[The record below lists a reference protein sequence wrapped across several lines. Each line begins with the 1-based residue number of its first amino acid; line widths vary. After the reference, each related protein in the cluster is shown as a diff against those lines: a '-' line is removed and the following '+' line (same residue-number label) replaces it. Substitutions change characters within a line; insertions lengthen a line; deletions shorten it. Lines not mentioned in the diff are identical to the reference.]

1 MIFDL
6 IFALV
11 AIGAF
16 FNGYKNGL
24 VRTIIRAVFFVA
36 GGVGAMYLV
45 VAYDQSGWLIIAIL
59 LGAYVAAF
67 VGTMIAKAL
76 KLTVI
81 RGPLRLADSLLGS
94 AFEVGKYVLLF
105 YVIGTILL
113 WAPWP
118 AGQNSVSESR
128 LYLQVSNHAPTVIS
142 DIKKEVEKVLANPRL

>member
-11 AIGAF
+11 ALGAF
-16 FNGYKNGL
+16 FNGYNNGL

-59 LGAYVAAF
+59 LGAYAAAF

-76 KLTVI
+76 KVTVI
-81 RGPLRLADSLLGS
+81 RGPLRLADSLMGS

-105 YVIGTILL
+105 YVVGTILL

-128 LYLQVSNHAPTVIS
+128 FYLQVSNHAPTVIA

>member
-6 IFALV
+6 VFAAV
-11 AIGAF
+11 AVAAF

-24 VRTIIRAVFFVA
+24 LRTIIRTVFFIA

-45 VAYDQSGWLIIAIL
+45 VKYNQSGWLILAIIV
-59 LGAYVAAF
+59 GAYAAAF
-67 VGTMIAKAL
+67 VGTLLVKGL
-76 KLTVI
+76 KVTII
-81 RGPLRLADSLLGS
+81 RGPLRFLDSLLGS
-94 AFEVGKYVLLF
+94 AFEIGKNVLLF

-113 WAPWP
+113 WAPWS

-128 LYLQVSNHAPTVIS
+128 FYLQVSNHAPQVIA

>member
-24 VRTIIRAVFFVA
+24 VRTIIRTVFFIA

-45 VAYDQSGWLIIAIL
+45 VNYDQSGWLIIAIIV
-59 LGAYVAAF
+59 GAYAAAF

-76 KLTVI
+76 KVTVI
-81 RGPLRLADSLLGS
+81 RGPLRLADSLMGS

-128 LYLQVSNHAPTVIS
+128 FYLQVSNHAPTVIA

>member
-24 VRTIIRAVFFVA
+24 VRTIIRTVFFIA

-45 VAYDQSGWLIIAIL
+45 VNYDQSGWLIIAIIV
-59 LGAYVAAF
+59 GAYAAAF
-67 VGTMIAKAL
+67 VGTLIAKAL
-76 KLTVI
+76 KVTVI
-81 RGPLRLADSLLGS
+81 RGPLRLADSLMGS

-128 LYLQVSNHAPTVIS
+128 FYLQVSNHAPAVIA
-142 DIKKEVEKVLANPRL
+142 DIKKEVEKALSNPRL

>member
-24 VRTIIRAVFFVA
+24 VRTIIRTIFFIA

-45 VAYDQSGWLIIAIL
+45 VKYDQSGWLIIAIIV
-59 LGAYVAAF
+59 GAYAAAF
-67 VGTMIAKAL
+67 VGTLIAKAL
-76 KLTVI
+76 KVTVI
-81 RGPLRLADSLLGS
+81 RGPFRLADSLVGS

-118 AGQNSVSESR
+118 AGQNSVSESSF
-128 LYLQVSNHAPTVIS
+128 YLQVSNNAPEVIA
-142 DIKKEVEKVLANPRL
+142 DIRKEVEKVLSNPRL

>member
-11 AIGAF
+11 AVGAF

-81 RGPLRLADSLLGS
+81 RGPLRLADSLMGS

-128 LYLQVSNHAPTVIS
+128 FYLQVSNHAPTVIA

>member
-11 AIGAF
+11 AVAAF
-16 FNGYKNGL
+16 FYGYKNGL
-24 VRTIIRAVFFVA
+24 VTTVIRAIFFIA

-45 VAYDQSGWLIIAIL
+45 VKYNQSGWLIIAIII
-59 LGAYVAAF
+59 GAYAAAF
-67 VGTMIAKAL
+67 VGTQIAKAL
-76 KLTVI
+76 KVTVI
-81 RGPLRLADSLLGS
+81 RGPLRLADSLMGS

-128 LYLQVSNHAPTVIS
+128 FYLQVSNQAPTVIA
-142 DIKKEVEKVLANPRL
+142 DIKKEVEKVLSNPRL

>member
-6 IFALV
+6 VFTAV
-11 AIGAF
+11 AVAAF

-24 VRTIIRAVFFVA
+24 LRTIIRTVFFIA

-45 VAYDQSGWLIIAIL
+45 VKYNQSGWLILAIIV
-59 LGAYVAAF
+59 GAYAAAF
-67 VGTMIAKAL
+67 VGTLLVKGL
-76 KLTVI
+76 KVTII
-81 RGPLRLADSLLGS
+81 RGPLRFLDSLLGS
-94 AFEVGKYVLLF
+94 AFEIGKYVLLF

-128 LYLQVSNHAPTVIS
+128 FYLQVSNHAPQVIA

>member
-59 LGAYVAAF
+59 LGAYAATF

-76 KLTVI
+76 KVTVI

-128 LYLQVSNHAPTVIS
+128 FYLQVSNHAPTVIS

>member
-81 RGPLRLADSLLGS
+81 RGPLRLTDSLLGS

-128 LYLQVSNHAPTVIS
+128 FYLQVSNHAPTVIA

>member
-24 VRTIIRAVFFVA
+24 VRTIIRTVFFIA

-45 VAYDQSGWLIIAIL
+45 VNYDQSGWLIIAIIV
-59 LGAYVAAF
+59 GAYAAAF

-81 RGPLRLADSLLGS
+81 RGPLRLADSLMGS

-128 LYLQVSNHAPTVIS
+128 FYLQVSNHAPTVIA

>member
-6 IFALV
+6 VFAAV
-11 AIGAF
+11 AIAAF

-24 VRTIIRAVFFVA
+24 LRTIIRTVFFIA

-45 VAYDQSGWLIIAIL
+45 VKYNQSGWLILAIIV
-59 LGAYVAAF
+59 GAYAAAF
-67 VGTMIAKAL
+67 VGTLLAKGL
-76 KLTVI
+76 KVTVI
-81 RGPLRLADSLLGS
+81 RGPLRFLDSLLGS
-94 AFEVGKYVLLF
+94 AFEMGKYVLLF

-113 WAPWP
+113 WAPWS

-128 LYLQVSNHAPTVIS
+128 FYLQVTNHAPQVIA

>member
-24 VRTIIRAVFFVA
+24 VRTIIRTVFFIA

-45 VAYDQSGWLIIAIL
+45 VNYDQSGWLIIAIL
-59 LGAYVAAF
+59 VGAYAAAF
-67 VGTMIAKAL
+67 IGTLIAKAL
-76 KLTVI
+76 KVTVI
-81 RGPLRLADSLLGS
+81 RGPLRLADSLMGS

-128 LYLQVSNHAPTVIS
+128 FYLQVSNHAPAVIA

>member
-16 FNGYKNGL
+16 YNGYKNGL
-24 VRTIIRAVFFVA
+24 VRTIIRAVFFLA

-45 VAYDQSGWLIIAIL
+45 VNYDQSGWLIIAIL

-128 LYLQVSNHAPTVIS
+128 FYLQVSNHAPTVIA

>member
-16 FNGYKNGL
+16 FNGYKSGL
-24 VRTIIRAVFFVA
+24 VRTIIRTVFFIA

-45 VAYDQSGWLIIAIL
+45 VNYDQSGWLIIAIII
-59 LGAYVAAF
+59 GAYAAAF
-67 VGTMIAKAL
+67 VGTLIAKAL
-76 KLTVI
+76 KVTVI
-81 RGPLRLADSLLGS
+81 RGPLRLADSLMGS

-128 LYLQVSNHAPTVIS
+128 FYLQVSNHAPAVIA
-142 DIKKEVEKVLANPRL
+142 DIKKEVEKALSNPRL

>member
-11 AIGAF
+11 AVGAF

-24 VRTIIRAVFFVA
+24 VTTVIRTIFFIA

-45 VAYDQSGWLIIAIL
+45 VKYDQSGWLIIAIIV
-59 LGAYVAAF
+59 GAYGAAF
-67 VGTMIAKAL
+67 VGTQIAKAL

-81 RGPLRLADSLLGS
+81 RGPLRLADSLIGS
-94 AFEVGKYVLLF
+94 AFEVSKYVLLF

-128 LYLQVSNHAPTVIS
+128 FYLQVSNHAPEVIA
-142 DIKKEVEKVLANPRL
+142 DIRKEVEKVLANPRL

>member
-16 FNGYKNGL
+16 YNGYKNGL

-81 RGPLRLADSLLGS
+81 RGPLRLADSLMGS

-128 LYLQVSNHAPTVIS
+128 FYLQVSNHAPTVIA

>member
-6 IFALV
+6 VFAAV
-11 AIGAF
+11 AVAAF

-24 VRTIIRAVFFVA
+24 LRTIIRTVFFVA

-45 VAYDQSGWLIIAIL
+45 VKYNQSGWLILAIIV
-59 LGAYVAAF
+59 GAYAAAF
-67 VGTMIAKAL
+67 VGTLLVKGL
-76 KLTVI
+76 KVTII
-81 RGPLRLADSLLGS
+81 RGPLRFLDSLLGS
-94 AFEVGKYVLLF
+94 AFEIGKYVLLF

-128 LYLQVSNHAPTVIS
+128 FYLQVSNHAPQVIA
-142 DIKKEVEKVLANPRL
+142 DVKKEVEKVLANPRL

>member
-6 IFALV
+6 VFAAV
-11 AIGAF
+11 AVAAF

-24 VRTIIRAVFFVA
+24 LRTIIRTVFFIA

-45 VAYDQSGWLIIAIL
+45 VKYNQSGWLILAIIV
-59 LGAYVAAF
+59 GAYAAAF
-67 VGTMIAKAL
+67 VGTLLAKGL
-76 KLTVI
+76 KVTVI
-81 RGPLRLADSLLGS
+81 RGPLRFLDSLLGS

-113 WAPWP
+113 WAPWS

-128 LYLQVSNHAPTVIS
+128 FYLQVTNHAPQVIA
-142 DIKKEVEKVLANPRL
+142 DIKNEVEKVLANPRL